1 MWRSPFRAS
10 SPTARTEEDRE
21 EHRIKKERLEEI
33 KLYWVEWMEPAFW
46 KSVERR
52 DKARKAKRDWNW
64 RYFEMDW
71 LETDNEEE
79 CSRRMERRSKARRKA
94 AGWQDIKR
102 RHMEKK
108 TLVEEMEG
116 LETDSKFRRIVSN
129 RIGMGKRE
137 RGEIGTWRLEG
148 RNKKKINIPAGWKRK
163 ELEGRRRARA
173 GRRAGQ
179 GTSTSTPMD
188 HCDIDSSL
196 VEQEMEISIRVEGI
210 KPESDD
216 ENVELEEQQSSL
228 KEKQILKSSLEEHYD
243 PDVDMTED
251 VCSSSSSN
259 THTANICSCPGGW
272 KTSSCEEGDF
282 PVNRCY

>member
-1 MWRSPFRAS
+1 MKN
-10 SPTARTEEDRE
+10 EEDRE
-21 EHRIKKERLEEI
+21 ELRIKKERLEEI
-33 KLYWVEWMEPAFW
+33 KLYWVEWIEPAFW

-52 DKARKAKRDWNW
+52 DKARKAKKDWNW

-129 RIGMGKRE
+129 MIGMGKRK

-148 RNKKKINIPAGWKRK
+148 RNKKINVPAGWKRK
-163 ELEGRRRARA
+163 ELEG
-173 GRRAGQ
+173 
-179 GTSTSTPMD
+179 
-188 HCDIDSSL
+188 
-196 VEQEMEISIRVEGI
+196 
-210 KPESDD
+210 
-216 ENVELEEQQSSL
+216 
-228 KEKQILKSSLEEHYD
+228 EKKS
-243 PDVDMTED
+243 
-251 VCSSSSSN
+251 
-259 THTANICSCPGGW
+259 
-272 KTSSCEEGDF
+272 
-282 PVNRCY
+282 